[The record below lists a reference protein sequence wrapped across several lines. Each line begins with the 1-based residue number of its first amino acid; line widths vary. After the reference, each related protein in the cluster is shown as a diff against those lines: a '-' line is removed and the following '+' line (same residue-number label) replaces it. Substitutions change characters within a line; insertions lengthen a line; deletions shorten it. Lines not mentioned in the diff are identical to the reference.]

1 MNVLEQW
8 LPNVM
13 TSLDDIWEATL
24 ETLYMSVVTC
34 IMAYLIGLIVGI
46 ILAIWMPGGIKEQ
59 RVAYSVLDKLVNIFR
74 SIPFI
79 ILIALLVGVTRLIV
93 GTSIG
98 TTAVIVPLV
107 VCTIPFYA
115 RQVQNVLV
123 DVDPGVIEAAEAMGL
138 TTNDIIFQVM
148 LKESIPSLV
157 RMSALTFV
165 SVVSYTAMA
174 GTVGGGGL
182 GDLAIVRGYER
193 HQMDVT
199 FVCTAIILIIVFIV
213 QAFAD
218 WVASRKE
225 H

>member
-1 MNVLEQW
+1 MTILEQW

-24 ETLYMSVVTC
+24 ETLYMSFVTC
-34 IMAYLIGLIVGI
+34 IVAYLIGLGVGI
-46 ILAIWMPGGIKEQ
+46 ILALLMPGGLKAN
-59 RVAYSVLDKLVNIFR
+59 RPVYSVLDKLVNIFR

-123 DVDPGVIEAAEAMGL
+123 DVDPGIIEAAESMGL
-138 TTNDIIFQVM
+138 TTKEIIFQVM

-199 FVCTAIILIIVFIV
+199 FVCTAIILVIVFVI
-213 QAFAD
+213 QAWAD
-218 WVASRKE
+218 WVAKRQE